1 VIIHY
6 TQKVRKSIYD
16 IRLIHQDNNI
26 ESVESVIYLYDV
38 SMNKKDQNM
47 NDKVDENTS
56 TITGD
61 CAILAQK

>member
-1 VIIHY
+1 
-6 TQKVRKSIYD
+6 
-16 IRLIHQDNNI
+16 
-26 ESVESVIYLYDV
+26 
-38 SMNKKDQNM
+38 MNKKDQNM